1 MVHLKS
7 NFNYIHFSKVK
18 IKQELTLGRQLLLWT
33 VVVMDS
39 CCCYGQCLNVAKRSN
54 PILEGLGLNAVD
66 TNFYEEHLFNLV
78 HCCKGENKQK

>member
-39 CCCYGQCLNVAKRSN
+39 CCYGQLLLWTVVVVMDS
-54 PILEGLGLNAVD
+54 V
-66 TNFYEEHLFNLV
+66 
-78 HCCKGENKQK
+78 

>member
-39 CCCYGQCLNVAKRSN
+39 CCYGQLLLLWTVFECSREVESN
-54 PILEGLGLNAVD
+54 TRGPGFECRRHQFL
-66 TNFYEEHLFNLV
+66 
-78 HCCKGENKQK
+78 